1 METKNKKAS
10 NEAKTNS
17 INDII
22 IAGKTYKINE
32 LNCIF
37 DVSALMNATKEDLYK
52 YWQIAIETEI
62 KRYRD
67 IVDYVFN
74 KRFPKYE

>member
-10 NEAKTNS
+10 NEAE
-17 INDII
+17 INTINNII
-22 IAGKTYKINE
+22 ISGKTYKINE
-32 LNCIF
+32 LNCLF
-37 DVSALMNATKEDLYK
+37 TVSSLMNATKEDLYK
-52 YWQIAIETEI
+52 YWQIAIETGI

-74 KRFPKYE
+74 KKFPRYE